1 MIVIMCVLEIYREQ
15 LGRKDV
21 ELRNKG
27 IITGPG
33 VQEDLAAGSAVLGAG
48 RIAHLEAELR
58 QAGVGGHI
66 LTTLFTSF

>member
-1 MIVIMCVLEIYREQ
+1 M
-15 LGRKDV
+15 GRKDV

-58 QAGVGGHI
+58 QAGVSDFLLLKLCALI
-66 LTTLFTSF
+66 ANS